1 MVFQLPRER
10 PRVVVKA
17 DLLPAIS
24 ILSLFG
30 LLGIPLG
37 WLWAQLAPPQRSQI
51 QPDGKAYPIDIEA
64 WHAFDAVVIFALLAA
79 ACGVVIGVGTWL
91 LRERRGPVAM
101 AAAVL
106 GSLLAG
112 WLGTTMGGAFLGD
125 RYTPD
130 GPPEVGQII
139 DVAPEITTDW
149 VLICAPLTCAFTYAL
164 LAAWNGRDDLG
175 RRLG

>member
-1 MVFQLPRER
+1 MVFLVPRER
-10 PRVVVKA
+10 PKVVVKA

-24 ILSLFG
+24 VLSLFG

-37 WLWAQLAPPQRSQI
+37 WLWSRLAPAQLSLIRSAGE
-51 QPDGKAYPIDIEA
+51 PVPIDIEA
-64 WHAFDAVVIFALLAA
+64 WHEFDALVIFALLAA
-79 ACGVVIGVGTWL
+79 ACGVFIGAVVWL

-106 GSLLAG
+106 GALMAG
-112 WLGTTMGGAFLGD
+112 WLGELTGGAFVGG
-125 RYTPD
+125 RYTVD
-130 GPPEVGQII
+130 GPPKVGDIVEQAPQIS
-139 DVAPEITTDW
+139 TSW
-149 VLICAPLTCAFTYAL
+149 VLIVAPLLTALTYGL